1 MYIFKKKWTIAI
13 KWCLKFRRTLQHIHI
28 KFTKIHLN
36 RLSDHTLYPSLGHM
50 KKRPKILQG
59 EKSLMQHCTPAFPSA
74 LHHHGSENILE
85 KLQVLVARTAGYSML
100 LEFFLLIKMR
110 GIPSAALITV
120 PALWCQPALAFQVHF
135 KTNLSTHAPLFRLHD
150 SLHMNSLNGQH
161 YWDRSQIH
169 SFQGLPKT
177 AVGTD
182 LIEMGFLLRASK
194 NILKLWC
201 GCCGTGLWI
210 YYKMGSSALQG

>member
-59 EKSLMQHCTPAFPSA
+59 EKSLIQHCTPAFPSA

-110 GIPSAALITV
+110 GLPSAALQWKG
-120 PALWCQPALAFQVHF
+120 PQCLHF
-135 KTNLSTHAPLFRLHD
+135 GVNPRWHFR
-150 SLHMNSLNGQH
+150 
-161 YWDRSQIH
+161 
-169 SFQGLPKT
+169 F
-177 AVGTD
+177 
-182 LIEMGFLLRASK
+182 
-194 NILKLWC
+194 ILKQISLP
-201 GCCGTGLWI
+201 TPL
-210 YYKMGSSALQG
+210 SSGFMIPFVWTL